1 MRHSLPSCH
10 LPLIQRIYWT
20 CCALLP
26 PIHKLFIVNANSV
39 ASNLGFVLVVLEQEC
54 FELVLSLDNSYNEI
68 TIQICN
74 CSSSCLMVCRF
85 PERQI
90 LTPLLTNPFFSSPSP
105 LSLTL
110 ATWSHHLPCTIFF
123 AHQNLPPFLSAQ
135 SPSTK
140 SSPFSCISFLPG
152 WHTESV
158 LRGAW
163 GGSVCMT
170 GARSACLGAG
180 ERRGGRRMEVGL
192 ALSGGCGLAEWLAD
206 PIMLKKLKT
215 WRHFIGSSNWLNRL
229 FTFLWGCSNSLV
241 NSASLTHI
249 INPSNHSFYY

>member
-105 LSLTL
+105 LSLSLLPHGPTTCLAPSSLLIRTSLLFFQLSHPAQNHLLLAALVFCQVGTL
-110 ATWSHHLPCTIFF
+110 N
-123 AHQNLPPFLSAQ
+123 Q
-135 SPSTK
+135 
-140 SSPFSCISFLPG
+140 FSEEPG
-152 WHTESV
+152 E
-158 LRGAW
+158 GQCA
-163 GGSVCMT
+163 
-170 GARSACLGAG
+170 
-180 ERRGGRRMEVGL
+180 
-192 ALSGGCGLAEWLAD
+192 
-206 PIMLKKLKT
+206 
-215 WRHFIGSSNWLNRL
+215 
-229 FTFLWGCSNSLV
+229 
-241 NSASLTHI
+241 
-249 INPSNHSFYY
+249 